1 MKPITDDVVHTLMQG
16 IAKRESRS
24 VRQSGSAKIIKFAR
38 GVAKQDDII
47 SLDAVRARKSISG
60 VFCYVARLGSV

>member
-24 VRQSGSAKIIKFAR
+24 ARQSGSAKIIKFTR
-38 GVAKQDDII
+38 GMAKQGDVI
-47 SLDAVRARKSISG
+47 SLDAARARKTISG